1 MKDIK
6 TKQKYLSIKKKDKQK
21 NIKHYIKQQSI
32 ATKPSRNAKEENTST
47 NANVQATNKIST
59 TAKQT
64 LLETKHRTT
73 KFIKQKREEYRM
85 KSSSI
90 DSSTTIN
97 DSSQDTKIQLN
108 DSPIF
113 SSHPTNVIHSTNDH
127 YTYKAKHFV
136 MNKIND
142 SKVKE
147 ATNKITSTP
156 ILKESKKVIHSTI
169 VFIKQSVTNIST
181 LFSFGTGLILLV
193 VITLFIGTFSVLAND
208 GGSNTEIYSLSEE
221 VLAYEETITKYA
233 TQYGIESYVSLIE
246 AIMMQESSGKG
257 SDPMQSSESGH
268 NEKYPRVPNGIT
280 DAEYSIEVG
289 VHTFSDCL
297 LKANV
302 TDTSDTEHIYLALQG
317 YNYGSGYI
325 DWAISNFNGYSKYNA
340 QLYSDNKK
348 QELNTSV
355 YGDPEYVDHVMRY
368 VGITFRGGTNPNFNN
383 LEAWIT
389 KNPYAQAGLYGQC
402 TWFAWGR
409 FYEIY
414 GYDPGFRGN
423 GWDCVDEL
431 LAAHPDKF
439 ERSTTPKAGAV
450 FSGIGKNHVG
460 IVIAY
465 DGTNMTIQDGN
476 YDGITNTFEDAKSDW
491 KTVTYTLD
499 EYRIRMGG
507 VVFAN
512 PK

>member
-1 MKDIK
+1 MQDIK
-6 TKQKYLSIKKKDKQK
+6 TKQKVLSIKTKDKQS
-21 NIKHYIKQQSI
+21 NIKHFIKQQTI
-32 ATKPSRNAKEENTST
+32 ATKTNKKEETTSS
-47 NANVQATNKIST
+47 NVQAANKISA

-64 LLETKHRTT
+64 MLESKHRTT
-73 KFIKQKREEYRM
+73 KFFKERRDEYKD
-85 KSSSI
+85 KSSTSKTSK
-90 DSSTTIN
+90 DIN
-97 DSSQDTKIQLN
+97 TVTPQK
-108 DSPIF
+108 
-113 SSHPTNVIHSTNDH
+113 V
-127 YTYKAKHFV
+127 TYISKAKRYV
-136 MNKIND
+136 VNKVNA
-142 SKVKE
+142 SKLKE
-147 ATNKITSTP
+147 TTDRITSKP
-156 ILKESKKVIHSTI
+156 IVSGSKRAIKSTVTVIKKGMTSL
-169 VFIKQSVTNIST
+169 NT

-193 VITLFIGTFSVLAND
+193 VITLFIGTFSVLAQD
-208 GGSNTEIYSLSEE
+208 GGSNTQIYSLSEE

-233 TQYGIESYVSLIE
+233 QEYGIEDYVSLIE
-246 AIMMQESSGKG
+246 AIMMQESGGKG
-257 SDPMQSSESGH
+257 NDPMQSSESGY
-268 NEKYPRVPNGIT
+268 NDKYPRVPNGIT

-289 VHTFSDCL
+289 IHTFSDCL
-297 LKANV
+297 SKANIS
-302 TDTSDTEHIYLALQG
+302 DKSDTEHIYLALQG

-325 DWAISNFNGYSKYNA
+325 DWAINNFGGYSKYNA
-340 QLYSDNKK
+340 QLFSDNKK
-348 QELNTSV
+348 QELNTSI

-383 LEAWIT
+383 LEAWVT

-414 GYDPGFRGN
+414 WYDPGFTGN
-423 GWDCVDEL
+423 GWDCVDQL

-439 ERSTTPKAGAV
+439 ERSTTPIAGAV

-465 DGTNMTIQDGN
+465 DGTNITIQDGN